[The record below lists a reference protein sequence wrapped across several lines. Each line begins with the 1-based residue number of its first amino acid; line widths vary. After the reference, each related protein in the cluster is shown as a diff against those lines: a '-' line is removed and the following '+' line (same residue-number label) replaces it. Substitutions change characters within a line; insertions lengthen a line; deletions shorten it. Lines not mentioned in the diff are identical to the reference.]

1 MVPFGTGQVILG
13 GYGIGG
19 AQSKIYYITCFNQI
33 FTISVL
39 SKELSFPRSH
49 FVAIPI
55 QDSISGCI
63 SESKYLFSVRQ
74 EDLQIQWW
82 HSICNPL

>member
-1 MVPFGTGQVILG
+1 MVALGTGQVILG
-13 GYGIGG
+13 GFGNSSV
-19 AQSKIYYITCFNQI
+19 QSKIYYIACSHQI

-39 SKELSFPRSH
+39 SKELSVPRSY

-63 SESKYLFSVRQ
+63 SESKY
-74 EDLQIQWW
+74 
-82 HSICNPL
+82 PL

>member
-13 GYGIGG
+13 GYGNGG
-19 AQSKIYYITCFNQI
+19 VQSKIYYITSVHQI

-39 SKELSFPRSH
+39 SKELSVPRSY

-55 QDSISGCI
+55 QDNLSGCI
-63 SESKYLFSVRQ
+63 SESKYPLSVKK
-74 EDLQIQWW
+74 EDVQIGAIQ
-82 HSICNPL
+82 